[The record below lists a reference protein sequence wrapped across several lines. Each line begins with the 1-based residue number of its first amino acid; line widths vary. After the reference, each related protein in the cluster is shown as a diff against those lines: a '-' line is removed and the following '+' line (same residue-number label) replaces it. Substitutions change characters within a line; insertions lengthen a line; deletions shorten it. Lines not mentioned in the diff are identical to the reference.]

1 MEVAA
6 SALALAHHDLDRGR
20 PDRALARL
28 DEATGAELESY
39 EFWGLRAVALCEL
52 GRWEEAAEA
61 AQAGLLREPEDAELL
76 DVLALAQLESG
87 RKKEAVATIDAAI
100 ELEPFVAEFHAHR
113 ALILARCAQRSFR
126 LASYGKARAAVE
138 EALRL
143 DPDSDTAL
151 RVRAQ
156 IAVMSNDR
164 RAEEYAE
171 ALLALEPD
179 DGHTHLIRGAALAER
194 GDVTGSLRHFD
205 ETARLDPADP
215 TAAWVGRRSRALQR
229 PLFAPLLFLERVS
242 RGHVRIAWALI
253 AFPSFQLHQPVV
265 TAALFAFWI
274 YMWAA
279 HAYLRIHTGK
289 EPV

>member
-6 SALALAHHDLDRGR
+6 GPLALARHDLDRGR
-20 PDRALARL
+20 PDRALTRL
-28 DEATGAELESY
+28 EDVTGAELETH
-39 EFWGLRAVALCEL
+39 EFWSLRAAALCGL
-52 GRWEEAAEA
+52 SLWDEAAEA
-61 AQAGLLREPEDAELL
+61 AQAGLDREPEDAELL
-76 DVLALAQLESG
+76 DVLALAQIESG
-87 RKKEAVATIDAAI
+87 RKKEALATIDAAI
-100 ELEPFVAEFHAHR
+100 ELEPYIAELHAHR
-113 ALILARCAQRSFR
+113 ALILARCSQRSFR
-126 LASYGKARAAVE
+126 LASYGKARAAVD

-143 DPDSDTAL
+143 DPDSETAL

-194 GDVTGSLRHFD
+194 GDVTGSLSHF
-205 ETARLDPADP
+205 EEAARLDPADP
-215 TAAWVGRRSRALQR
+215 AAAWLGRRSRALRR

-242 RGHVRIAWALI
+242 HGHVRIAWALV
-253 AFPSFQLHQPVV
+253 AFSSFQLHQPVV
-265 TAALFAFWI
+265 TVAIFAFWI

-289 EPV
+289 EPL